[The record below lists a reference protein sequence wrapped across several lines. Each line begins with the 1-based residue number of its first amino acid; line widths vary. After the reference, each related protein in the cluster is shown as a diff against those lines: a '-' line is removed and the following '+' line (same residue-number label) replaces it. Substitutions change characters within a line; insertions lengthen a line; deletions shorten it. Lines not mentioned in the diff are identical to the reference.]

1 MQLTVI
7 PYTLHFKQPAGTSRG
22 VYTEHKVWFLRMQ
35 DDRGHIGWGEVAPL
49 PNLSC
54 DDVPDFESVLHDV
67 ASNFNGTIDYERLR
81 NYPSILFG
89 LECAQMT
96 CNEFDTMDMSTPFAT
111 GADGIKING
120 LVWMGS
126 FEEMSARVEEKL
138 RQGFSCIKI
147 KIGAIDFEKEY
158 ELLRLVR
165 QRFPSDKI
173 TIRVDANGGFSP
185 ADAPQKLERLARLDI
200 HSIEQPIRA
209 CQWAKMAE
217 LCRISPIKIALDEE
231 LIGVNDTARKIELL
245 DTVKP
250 QYIILKPTLHGG
262 LSGCNEW
269 IRLARERGIDFWATS
284 ALESN
289 IGLYYI
295 ALWAATLGI
304 DIPQGLG
311 TGALYTNNIDLPLQ
325 VVGEKL
331 WLKGCVGKKMRE
343 LDIREL
349 EFRN

>member
-1 MQLTVI
+1 MHLDVI

-35 DDRGHIGWGEVAPL
+35 DDRGRTGWGEVAPL

-67 ASNFNGTIDYERLR
+67 AANFNGTIDYERLR

-89 LECAQMT
+89 LECAQIS
-96 CNEFDTMDMSTPFAT
+96 CNQFDIMDMSTSFAT

-126 FEEMSARVEEKL
+126 FEEMSARVDKKL

-158 ELLRLVR
+158 ELLQLVR

-173 TIRVDANGGFSP
+173 TIRVDANGGFTP

-209 CQWAKMAE
+209 GQWAKMAE
-217 LCRISPIKIALDEE
+217 LCRTSPIKIALDEE

-262 LSGCNEW
+262 LHGCNEW
-269 IRLARERGIDFWATS
+269 IRLAHERGIGFWATS

-289 IGLYYI
+289 IGLLYI

-325 VVGEKL
+325 VLGEKL
-331 WLKGCVGKKMRE
+331 WFKGGVEMLMNKVKSLMIK
-343 LDIREL
+343 D
-349 EFRN
+349 

>member
-1 MQLTVI
+1 MKIDIRQHI
-7 PYTLHFKQPAGTSRG
+7 LHFKQPAGTSRG

-35 DDRGHIGWGEVAPL
+35 DDQGRVGWGEVAPL

-54 DDVPDFESVLHDV
+54 DDVPDFETVLHDV
-67 ASNFNGTIDYERLR
+67 AATFNGTIDYERLR

-96 CNEFDTMDMSTPFAT
+96 CNQFAAMDLSTPFAS

-126 FEEMSARVEEKL
+126 FDEMSARVEEKL

-165 QRFPSDKI
+165 QRFPADKI

-185 ADAPQKLERLARLDI
+185 DNAPQKLERLARLDI
-200 HSIEQPIRA
+200 HSIEQPIKA
-209 CQWAKMAE
+209 GQWAAMAD
-217 LCRISPIKIALDEE
+217 LCRTSPIPIALDEE
-231 LIGVNDTARKIELL
+231 LIGINDTRCKIELL
-245 DTVKP
+245 DAIKP

-269 IRLARERGIDFWATS
+269 IRLARERGIGFWATS

-289 IGLYYI
+289 IGLFYI
-295 ALWAATLGI
+295 ALWAAGLGI

-331 WLKGCVGKKMRE
+331 WLKGGVESIDNLG
-343 LDIREL
+343 
-349 EFRN
+349 FRS